1 MRDCRGC
8 EEKSPAYFRLS
19 VKLRYKA
26 IDLLIP
32 ASAAA
37 CGSALRF
44 DETRASVLF
53 SCRTLSVL
61 SLTGFYKFN
70 RPDNENK
77 IAILFKEMK
86 MLRQEISQAL
96 TTAMKAH
103 EKMRASTLRLIM
115 AALKDR
121 DIANRGAGKDPVS
134 DDEILAIL
142 AKMIKQR
149 EESAKMYEEG
159 NRIELAENERAEI
172 EIIRE
177 FLPQQLSDEEI
188 RANSAAAIAEIG
200 AEGLRDMGKVMAVLK
215 ERYTGQMDF
224 AKASGVLKEL
234 LGS

>member
-1 MRDCRGC
+1 
-8 EEKSPAYFRLS
+8 
-19 VKLRYKA
+19 
-26 IDLLIP
+26 
-32 ASAAA
+32 
-37 CGSALRF
+37 
-44 DETRASVLF
+44 
-53 SCRTLSVL
+53 
-61 SLTGFYKFN
+61 
-70 RPDNENK
+70 
-77 IAILFKEMK
+77 

-188 RANSAAAIAEIG
+188 RANSAAAIAEVG

-215 ERYTGQMDF
+215 ERYAGQMDF